1 MSERKDFFAVTIDIE
16 LLESHAR
23 SKDSTIRWAAAIEL
37 GQIGSEEAVSL
48 LWSLTTDSDENVRDA
63 ANLGL
68 QQCDQ
73 VIVGKVLATKWVA
86 PEVPET
92 TDSDAVARFIPWK
105 VRPLE
110 VPSSENEWAVDA
122 AVLNIIQVEGPVCF
136 SRILRLYGNAAYP
149 NNPRKIPKSRLQTA
163 IKRLEKRNLIQHI
176 VGSSNEDVE
185 TWTLYLI
192 GTPEVKVRDQGL
204 RKLTEI
210 PVTEVIARLKY
221 NMGEDFEYASQ
232 NDRVKTLMNIY
243 GIKQSE
249 LHLLGAVMA
258 NEWSELLTV

>member
-1 MSERKDFFAVTIDIE
+1 MSERKDFFAVTIDIG

-68 QQCDQ
+68 QQSDQ

-86 PEVPET
+86 PEVPAS
-92 TDSDAVARFIPWK
+92 SDFGAVARFVPWK

-110 VPSSENEWAVDA
+110 VPSTENEWAVDA
-122 AVLNIIQVEGPVCF
+122 AVLNIIQVEGPVCV
-136 SRILRLYGNAAYP
+136 SRVLRLYGNAAYP
-149 NNPRKIPKSRLQTA
+149 NNPRKIPKSRIQTA
-163 IKRLEKRNLIQHI
+163 IKRLEKRNLIEHI
-176 VGSSNEDVE
+176 IATSNQEVE
-185 TWTLYLI
+185 AWTLYLT
-192 GTPEVKVRDQGL
+192 GTPEVNVRDQGQ
-204 RKLTEI
+204 RKLAEI
-210 PVTEVIARLKY
+210 PVSEVIARLMY
-221 NMGEDFEYASQ
+221 NMGDDFDNASQ
-232 NDRVKTLMNIY
+232 NDRVIALMTIY

-249 LHLLGAVMA
+249 LHILGAVMA
-258 NEWSELLTV
+258 SEWSDLLAI

>member
-1 MSERKDFFAVTIDIE
+1 MSERKDFFAITIDIE

-68 QQCDQ
+68 QQSDQ

-86 PEVPET
+86 PEVSET
-92 TDSDAVARFIPWK
+92 TDSDAVAEFIPWK

-122 AVLNIIQVEGPVCF
+122 AVLNIIQVEGPVCV
-136 SRILRLYGNAAYP
+136 SRVLRLYGNAAYP
-149 NNPRKIPKSRLQTA
+149 NNPRKIPKSRLHAA

-176 VGSSNEDVE
+176 VGTNNEDVE
-185 TWTLYLI
+185 TWTVYLI

-221 NMGEDFEYASQ
+221 NMGDDFDYASQ
-232 NDRVKTLMNIY
+232 NDRVKALMNIY
-243 GIKQSE
+243 GIKQPE

-258 NEWSELLTV
+258 NEWSDLLAI

>member
-1 MSERKDFFAVTIDIE
+1 MSERKDFFALTIDFE

-37 GQIGSEEAVSL
+37 GQVGSEEAVSL

-86 PEVPET
+86 PEIPET
-92 TDSDAVARFIPWK
+92 TDSDAVGKFIPWK

-122 AVLNIIQVEGPVCF
+122 AVLNIIQVEGPVCV
-136 SRILRLYGNAAYP
+136 SRVLRLYGNAAYP
-149 NNPRKIPKSRLQTA
+149 NNPRKMPKSRLQTA

-176 VGSSNEDVE
+176 VGSSNEHVE

-192 GTPEVKVRDQGL
+192 GTPEVKVRDQGQ

-221 NMGEDFEYASQ
+221 TLGEDFDYASQ
-232 NDRVKTLMNIY
+232 NDRVKALMNIY

-258 NEWSELLTV
+258 NEWADLLAV

>member
-1 MSERKDFFAVTIDIE
+1 MSERKDFFAVTIDFE

-37 GQIGSEEAVSL
+37 GQVGSEEAVSL

-86 PEVPET
+86 PEIPET
-92 TDSDAVARFIPWK
+92 TDSEAVGKFIPWK

-122 AVLNIIQVEGPVCF
+122 AVLNIVQVEGPVCV
-136 SRILRLYGNAAYP
+136 SRVLRLYGNAAYP
-149 NNPRKIPKSRLQTA
+149 NNPRKMPKSRLQTA

-192 GTPEVKVRDQGL
+192 GTPEVKLRDQGQ

-210 PVTEVIARLKY
+210 PVTEVIARLRY
-221 NMGEDFEYASQ
+221 NLGEDFDYASQ
-232 NDRVKTLMNIY
+232 NDRVKALMNIY

-258 NEWSELLTV
+258 NEWADLLAV